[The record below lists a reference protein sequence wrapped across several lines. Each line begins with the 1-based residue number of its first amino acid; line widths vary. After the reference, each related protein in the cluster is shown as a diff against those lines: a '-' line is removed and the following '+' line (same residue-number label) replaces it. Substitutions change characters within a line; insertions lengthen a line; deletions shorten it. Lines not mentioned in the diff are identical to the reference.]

1 MKTYTFLYVYTL
13 FECMA
18 KEKRKT
24 GQRSRTGETKG
35 EIIKYAL
42 EHGGMFEGSV
52 LKDFL
57 EENCNVRRDTTKK
70 HLYDLNKKG
79 IFETTGEKG
88 YTSTWRI
95 VEDTKAIVNIY
106 KEYPHLLRYLQQSD
120 FILDYI
126 AKKQDLLFEDNAAFE
141 VLKKMMSLSPK
152 MFELCL
158 TVDNLGRKFLMVS
171 SKIDYY
177 GISEIAFEKM
187 LSGDKKNSYYDFL
200 KNVVF
205 DVDGPYTSGKSSE
218 SGEKSDYDP
227 TVKHYIRWELFRSCL
242 KTDISFLDVER
253 ISEEI
258 EEMIEKEN
266 ATRAAAD
273 AAVKTRDAKTFR
285 EIAYLINRRYD
296 AIRTISF
303 YEELEELAEV
313 MKNPEKYPEKIKELN
328 KIAREGEELSG
339 RYFFSWDSIPG
350 NDNERLLRYLRDCI
364 GIDWAD
370 DDAKIRKSDD
380 VKTIYISKDENS
392 VEILIDEENE
402 KATLTLKISNGITHE
417 LNHELKVKNE
427 NGKLNIYTYTPE
439 L

>member
-1 MKTYTFLYVYTL
+1 
-13 FECMA
+13 MA

-88 YTSTWRI
+88 YTNTWRI
-95 VEDTKAIVNIY
+95 VEDTKAIVIIY

-126 AKKQDLLFEDNAAFE
+126 AKKQDLLFENNDAFE
-141 VLKKMMSLSPK
+141 ELKKMLRLSQK

-158 TVDNLGRKFLMVS
+158 TVDNMGRKFLMAS

-187 LSGDKKNSYYDFL
+187 LAGDEKNSYYDFY
-200 KNVVF
+200 KNIVF
-205 DVDGPYTSGKSSE
+205 DVDGPYTSRVNSE

-227 TVKHYIRWELFRSCL
+227 SVKHYIRWELFRSCL
-242 KTDISFLDVER
+242 KTDIPLLDKER

-258 EEMIEKEN
+258 ERMIVKEN
-266 ATRAAAD
+266 ATRAVAD
-273 AAVKTRDAKTFR
+273 AAFKTRDAQTFG
-285 EIAYLINRRYD
+285 EIGYILNRRFD
-296 AIRTISF
+296 AVMAARW
-303 YEELEELAEV
+303 EEGVKEFEDL
-313 MKNPEKYPEKIKELN
+313 MKHPAKYPEKIKEL
-328 KIAREGEELSG
+328 KEMARECEELSG

-350 NDNERLLRYLRDCI
+350 NDNERLLRYLSDCL

-380 VKTIYISKDENS
+380 VKTIYISKDEKL

-417 LNHELKVKNE
+417 LNPELKVKNE
-427 NGKLNIYTYTPE
+427 NDKLNIYTYTPE